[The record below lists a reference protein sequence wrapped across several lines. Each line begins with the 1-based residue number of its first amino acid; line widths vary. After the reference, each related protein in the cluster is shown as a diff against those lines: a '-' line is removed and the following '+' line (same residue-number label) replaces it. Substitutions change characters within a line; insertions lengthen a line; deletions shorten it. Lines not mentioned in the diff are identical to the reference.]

1 MPIAGR
7 IVLLVFALL
16 SSAPLW
22 ADDADKSVE
31 NEFLLN
37 GVIRGKDADVF
48 EELKHGADPDT
59 RDAGGRPVVFLATVS
74 GHTEVVLALLNAGA
88 KAFNETHE
96 VGNGKIVTTPLAVA
110 TWTGKTEIAEALVAK
125 GADFKPNGQDA
136 WRGAAVSGQAA
147 VVQALL
153 VAGADPNYRFTD
165 GESALTVAAM
175 RGHTEVLQLLLDH
188 GGKANFRAN
197 NGVTPL
203 ILAAAH
209 GYEEEVRLLL
219 ERGAPAWPV
228 DTEGWDAYMAAS
240 KDTDPASRARIEA
253 LLKAHGSAGLN
264 PAKNRAIDD
273 QLLLASYAGDLEQV
287 KALLAKGADI
297 EVRGVP
303 NIKLWLRDALAA
315 SVAHPQVCRYLIG
328 QGINVHMMDG
338 GGFTAMHTAALQG
351 SAACIKAMADAGLD
365 VNIKSHGKT
374 ALARA
379 IDFKRPPEIIAAL
392 RAAGGQE

>member
-16 SSAPLW
+16 SSVPLW

-59 RDAGGRPVVFLATVS
+59 RDAGGRPVVFLATVA

-88 KAFNETHE
+88 KAFNETHQ
-96 VGNGKIVTTPLAVA
+96 VGDGKIVSTPLAVA
-110 TWTGKTEIAEALVAK
+110 TWTGKAEIAGALVAK
-125 GADFKPNGQDA
+125 GADFKQNGQDA
-136 WRGAAVSGQAA
+136 WRGVAVCGQAA
-147 VVQALL
+147 LVQALL
-153 VAGADPNYRFTD
+153 AAGADPNYRFAD
-165 GESALTVAAM
+165 GESALTIAAM
-175 RGHTEVLQLLLDH
+175 RGHTEVLEQLLDH
-188 GGKANFRAN
+188 AGKANFRSN
-197 NGVTPL
+197 GGVTPL
-203 ILAAAH
+203 MLAAAH
-209 GYEEEVRLLL
+209 GYEDEVRLLL
-219 ERGAPAWPV
+219 ERGAYTWPV
-228 DTEGWDAYMAAS
+228 DTDGWDAYVAVS
-240 KDTDPASRARIEA
+240 KDNDPASRARIAA
-253 LLKAHGSAGLN
+253 LLEAHGSAGLN
-264 PAKNRAIDD
+264 PARNRAIDE
-273 QLLLASYAGDLEQV
+273 QLLLASYSGDLEQV
-287 KALLAKGADI
+287 KSLLAKGAAI

-303 NIKLWLRDALAA
+303 NSKLWLRDALSAA
-315 SVAHPQVCRYLIG
+315 VAHPQVCRYLIG

-338 GGFTAMHTAALQG
+338 GGYTAMHTAASQG
-351 SAACIKAMADAGLD
+351 SAECIKAMAEAGLD